1 MTDFSL
7 HLLGSQKQFH
17 AEELPPVTSA
27 HTGRQLR
34 RLELELRVPGDLQ
47 DDLESEL
54 KAAAAPGGQPLT
66 GEGSIWLVSSHSYAY
81 TDNAQP
87 LVYTHRL
94 ELQEVEKL
102 QASTVEVAGLPLV
115 PIQYN
120 EDIDEES
127 LLVFLVTDASGEAN
141 ERLEELIVTQRGRY
155 VDVVRRGVSET
166 PVRMRFGR
174 CLWQQGEG
182 DTRRHNLTLVA
193 DEGQPDRP
201 LGIAAINQPQVDRS
215 TEKTVATAKA
225 LDLLVEQLR
234 AQGVLN
240 EEVATNIKAAA
251 LPRELTS
258 RESREFCRT
267 SNIEN
272 YWG

>member
-7 HLLGSQKQFH
+7 HLLGSQRQFH
-17 AEELPPVTSA
+17 AEELPPATSA

-34 RLELELRVPGDLQ
+34 RVELELQVPGDLQ
-47 DDLESEL
+47 DDLESDL
-54 KAAAAPGGQPLT
+54 KAAAAPAGQPLA
-66 GEGSIWLVSSHSYAY
+66 GEDATWLVSSHSYSY

-94 ELQEVEKL
+94 ELQEVENL
-102 QASTVEVAGLPLV
+102 QASTVEVAGLTLV

-120 EDIDEES
+120 EDIDEEA
-127 LLVFLVTDASGEAN
+127 LLVFLVTDVSGEEG
-141 ERLEELIVTQRGRY
+141 ERLEKLIVTQEDQY

-193 DEGQPDRP
+193 DEGQSDRP
-201 LGIAAINQPQVDRS
+201 LGIAALNQPQLGR
-215 TEKTVATAKA
+215 TMEKTVANAKA

-234 AQGVLN
+234 SQGILT
-240 EEVATNIKAAA
+240 EEAATSIKTAA
-251 LPRELTS
+251 LPHDLTPQ
-258 RESREFCRT
+258 EGREFCRT
-267 SNIEN
+267 SKIEN
-272 YWG
+272 FWH

>member
-7 HLLGSQKQFH
+7 HLLGSQRQVR
-17 AEELPPVTSA
+17 ADELPPATSA

-34 RLELELRVPGDLQ
+34 RVELELRVPGDLQ

-54 KAAAAPGGQPLT
+54 KSAAAPAGQPLA
-66 GEGSIWLVSSHSYAY
+66 GEGTTWLVTSHSYSY

-94 ELQEVEKL
+94 ELQEVEAL
-102 QASTVEVAGLPLV
+102 QASTVEVAGLTLV
-115 PIQYN
+115 PIQYK
-120 EDIDEES
+120 EDIDEEA
-127 LLVFLVTDASGEAN
+127 LLVFLVTDVSGEEG
-141 ERLEELIVTQRGRY
+141 ERLEELIVTQEDQY
-155 VDVVRRGVSET
+155 FDVVRRGVSET

-182 DTRRHNLTLVA
+182 ATRRHNLTLVA
-193 DEGQPDRP
+193 DEGRPDRP
-201 LGIAAINQPQVDRS
+201 LGIAAINQPQLGR
-215 TEKTVATAKA
+215 TIERTVANAAA
-225 LDLLVEQLR
+225 LDLLVEQLHS
-234 AQGVLN
+234 QGVLT
-240 EEVATNIKAAA
+240 EEVATTIKAAA
-251 LPRELTS
+251 LPHDLTP

-267 SNIEN
+267 SKIDD

>member
-7 HLLGSQKQFH
+7 HLLGSYRQFQ
-17 AEELPPVTSA
+17 AEKLPSATSP

-34 RLELELRVPGDLQ
+34 RVELELRVPGDLQ

-54 KAAAAPGGQPLT
+54 KAAAAPAGQPLA
-66 GEGSIWLVSSHSYAY
+66 GEDTTWLVSSHSYSY

-94 ELQEVEKL
+94 ELQEVEDLK
-102 QASTVEVAGLPLV
+102 ASTVEVAGLTLV
-115 PIQYN
+115 PIQYK
-120 EDIDEES
+120 EDIDEET
-127 LLVFLVTDASGEAN
+127 LLVSLVTDVSGEEG
-141 ERLEELIVTQRGRY
+141 ERLEELIVTQEDQY

-193 DEGQPDRP
+193 DESQPERP
-201 LGIAAINQPQVDRS
+201 LGFAAINQPQLGR
-215 TEKTVATAKA
+215 TIEKTVANTKA
-225 LDLLVEQLR
+225 LVLLVEQLR
-234 AQGVLN
+234 SQGVLT

-251 LPRELTS
+251 LPQDLTS
-258 RESREFCRT
+258 RENREFCRT
-267 SNIEN
+267 SQIEN
-272 YWG
+272 FWR

>member
-1 MTDFSL
+1 M
-7 HLLGSQKQFH
+7 
-17 AEELPPVTSA
+17 
-27 HTGRQLR
+27 
-34 RLELELRVPGDLQ
+34 ELELRVPGDLQ

-54 KAAAAPGGQPLT
+54 KAAAAPAGQPLA
-66 GEGSIWLVSSHSYAY
+66 GEGTTWLVSSHSYSY
-81 TDNAQP
+81 TDNAQS
-87 LVYTHRL
+87 LVYIHRL
-94 ELQEVEKL
+94 ELQEVEEL
-102 QASTVEVAGLPLV
+102 QASTVEVAGLTLV

-120 EDIDEES
+120 EDIDEEA
-127 LLVFLVTDASGEAN
+127 LLVFLIADVSGEEG
-141 ERLEELIVTQRGRY
+141 ERLEELIVTQEDQY

-201 LGIAAINQPQVDRS
+201 LGLAAINQPQLGRAI
-215 TEKTVATAKA
+215 EKTIANAKA

-234 AQGVLN
+234 SQGVLT

-251 LPRELTS
+251 LPHELTP
-258 RESREFCRT
+258 RESREFYRT
-267 SNIEN
+267 SKIDE
-272 YWG
+272 YWR

>member
-7 HLLGSQKQFH
+7 HLLGSQRQVR
-17 AEELPPVTSA
+17 ADELPPATSA

-34 RLELELRVPGDLQ
+34 RVELELRVPGDLQ

-54 KAAAAPGGQPLT
+54 KSAAAPAGQPLA
-66 GEGSIWLVSSHSYAY
+66 GEGTTWLVTRHSYSY

-94 ELQEVEKL
+94 ELQEVEAL
-102 QASTVEVAGLPLV
+102 QASTVEVAGLTLV
-115 PIQYN
+115 PIQYK
-120 EDIDEES
+120 EDIDEEA
-127 LLVFLVTDASGEAN
+127 LLVFLVTDVSGEEG
-141 ERLEELIVTQRGRY
+141 ERLEELIVTQEDQY
-155 VDVVRRGVSET
+155 FDVVRRGVSEP

-182 DTRRHNLTLVA
+182 ATRRHNLTLVA
-193 DEGQPDRP
+193 DEGRPDRP
-201 LGIAAINQPQVDRS
+201 LGIAAINQPQLGR
-215 TEKTVATAKA
+215 TIERTVANAAA
-225 LDLLVEQLR
+225 LDLLVEQLHS
-234 AQGVLN
+234 QGVLT
-240 EEVATNIKAAA
+240 EEVATTIKAAA
-251 LPRELTS
+251 LPHDLTP

-267 SNIEN
+267 SKIDD

>member
-7 HLLGSQKQFH
+7 HLLGSQRQFQ
-17 AEELPPVTSA
+17 AEELPPAVSA

-34 RLELELRVPGDLQ
+34 RVELKLRVPGDLQ

-54 KAAAAPGGQPLT
+54 EAAAAPAGQPLA
-66 GEGSIWLVSSHSYAY
+66 GEGTTWLVSSHSYSY
-81 TDNAQP
+81 TDNTQP
-87 LVYTHRL
+87 LVYTYRL
-94 ELQEVEKL
+94 ELQEVEDL
-102 QASTVEVAGLPLV
+102 QASTVEVAGLTLV
-115 PIQYN
+115 PLQYK
-120 EDIDEES
+120 EDVDEET
-127 LLVFLVTDASGEAN
+127 LLVSLVTDVSGEEG
-141 ERLEELIVTQRGRY
+141 ERLEELIVTQEDQY

-182 DTRRHNLTLVA
+182 DTRRHNLTLIA
-193 DEGQPDRP
+193 DEGQPERP
-201 LGIAAINQPQVDRS
+201 LGLAAINQPVLDR
-215 TEKTVATAKA
+215 TIEKTVANTKA

-234 AQGVLN
+234 SQGVLT

-251 LPRELTS
+251 LPHDLTS

-267 SNIEN
+267 SRIEI
-272 YWG
+272 YWV